1 MATPI
6 PRQEPDCL
14 SPHICSLALACIRY
28 LVLMAGLLVAV
39 SASAQE
45 ARPDSSFISVPDA
58 RVETDSTHAV
68 TQNGASALDWLST
81 AEEPE
86 LLRTTALV
94 GLGAGFAVGE
104 LFRRTQDNRRLTGPF
119 TVENDWSYTRWAD
132 KFGHVFFTH
141 YMSQSFAAGYRWA
154 GYDDQKAA
162 VFGAASGFTGML
174 YYEVLD
180 GFGRF
185 ENFSPI
191 DVAAN
196 GIGAGLFAGRAYV
209 PALEHIHLKMS
220 FWPSGDDCDY
230 TCDYEGQ
237 TAWVTVNPHG
247 LAPESALGYLPPWLN
262 LAVGYGARNGDVQFG
277 YEESAVYVGLDFE
290 PAGLP
295 IKGKVWEALVPWL
308 QFVHFPAPALRLS
321 PDVGVEAFAY

>member
-1 MATPI
+1 M
-6 PRQEPDCL
+6 
-14 SPHICSLALACIRY
+14 
-28 LVLMAGLLVAV
+28 AV

-45 ARPDSSFISVPDA
+45 VRPDSTAGPNGDA
-58 RVETDSTHAV
+58 QTGTDSTRVIA
-68 TQNGASALDWLST
+68 NDDAFSGAWLIPA
-81 AEEPE
+81 AEPQF
-86 LLRTTALV
+86 LRTTAVV
-94 GLGAGFAVGE
+94 GVGTGFAVGE

-154 GYDDQKAA
+154 GYDGRKAA
-162 VFGAASGFTGML
+162 VLGAASGFTGML

-196 GIGAGLFAGRAYV
+196 GIGAGLFAGRAYI
-209 PALEHIHLKMS
+209 PALEHMHLKMS

-247 LAPESALGYLPPWLN
+247 LAPESAQRYLPPWLN
-262 LAVGYGARNGDVQFG
+262 LAVGYGARDSDVRFG
-277 YEESAVYVGLDFE
+277 YQESVVYVGIDFE

-295 IKGKVWEALVPWL
+295 IEGKVWEALVPWL
-308 QFVHFPAPALRLS
+308 QFVHLPAPALRLS
-321 PDVGVEAFAY
+321 PDVGFEAFAY